1 MLPYIQIGSVLDLE
15 RGTRQVRVLVVKFC
29 EKLDNEPYYP
39 VAVIG
44 LKKKPLDWLSDK
56 LRANRLLNLISS
68 KPIRTKYFQMKLAD
82 EIPL

>member
-44 LKKKPLDWLSDK
+44 LKKSLSTGY
-56 LRANRLLNLISS
+56 RTNYE
-68 KPIRTKYFQMKLAD
+68 PIDYS
-82 EIPL
+82 I